1 MRYGL
6 PLMTLNSHN
15 VNINPKVTPS
25 TSTSLKEGYTF
36 SILDHIQRLLNN
48 PLIYPRLYFGPGVE
62 SSERLE
68 LWHGQIW
75 KESPLF
81 GKMMYKTRNGNIFF
95 IVIVNLL
102 KNITECYLFYF

>member
-1 MRYGL
+1 MRRGL

-15 VNINPKVTPS
+15 VNLNSKVTPS

-48 PLIYPRLYFGPGVE
+48 PIIYPRLYFGPGVE

-81 GKMMYKTRNGNIFF
+81 GETKCRIGNGNYILHYKYKF
-95 IVIVNLL
+95 IKI
-102 KNITECYLFYF
+102 

>member
-1 MRYGL
+1 MRCGL
-6 PLMTLNSHN
+6 PLMILNSHD
-15 VNINPKVTPS
+15 VNLNSKVTPS

-48 PLIYPRLYFGPGVE
+48 PIIYPRLYFGPGVE
-62 SSERLE
+62 SSERSE

-81 GKMMYKTRNGNIFF
+81 GETICRIGNGKTSLLF
-95 IVIVNLL
+95 VIQCRKLSNLL
-102 KNITECYLFYF
+102 KL